1 MLAQYSEPPMDPAAR
16 EELVAFVDRRKKEG
30 GAPTDF

>member
-1 MLAQYSEPPMDPAAR
+1 MDAAIR
-16 EELVAFVDRRKKEG
+16 EELAAFVDRRKAEG